1 MFPIDA
7 LTLVNRAYERV
18 FEQSETVKQQLV
30 SAYLPQTV
38 EVILSRQPECRE
50 IVKGRPGL
58 QKLCEELGQ
67 ILWSH
72 PGSMGGVRVE
82 RTLID
87 AGFSADE
94 ADVLATNVIQYSR
107 YSMAVVN
114 HLRHVRSAI
123 TGLRDVLVL
132 QMARVRFFSQSELH
146 PELELDWF
154 AYIEKLG
161 ARVLEDAEDLTE
173 WLDDMSIV
181 LATLLR
187 AKNQKILKTSPSELA
202 SFSNEK
208 IKFGLGPL
216 SIAQAYTRRFG
227 RFVRQEFNIEDLGG
241 RYETREESILDELA
255 KLKNDLSGDDKHVF
269 ELFSEDYDKRKS
281 RIKVSTRPPASRALS
296 NQGISSSY
304 FEKMISNHLRI
315 DNRELIVRNSSG
327 KISHDLIDQMY
338 KLYVTQLK
346 VEPNL
351 EKFIGKTIANGQFLE
366 VEFHDPAAK
375 DAAKLKRYL
384 ETLFD

>member
-30 SAYLPQTV
+30 STYLPQTV

-58 QKLCEELGQ
+58 KNLCEELGQ

-87 AGFSADE
+87 SGFSADE

-132 QMARVRFFSQSELH
+132 QMARERFFSQSELH
-146 PELELDWF
+146 PELERDWF

-161 ARVLEDAEDLTE
+161 ARVLEDADDLTE

-202 SFSNEK
+202 SFSKER

-281 RIKVSTRPPASRALS
+281 RIKVSTRPPASRSSEKHSLYESQTVELLS
-296 NQGISSSY
+296 NQLALENRDFIMRY
-304 FEKMISNHLRI
+304 SNSKLSPL
-315 DNRELIVRNSSG
+315 LIE
-327 KISHDLIDQMY
+327 QMY
-338 KLYVTQLK
+338 KLFLTQMK
-346 VEPNL
+346 VETDL
-351 EKFIGKTIANGQFLE
+351 KRFIGKTMVEGQVLE
-366 VEFHDPAAK
+366 VELENPTKA
-375 DAAKLKRYL
+375 DAVRIKKYL
-384 ETLFD
+384 ENLAD